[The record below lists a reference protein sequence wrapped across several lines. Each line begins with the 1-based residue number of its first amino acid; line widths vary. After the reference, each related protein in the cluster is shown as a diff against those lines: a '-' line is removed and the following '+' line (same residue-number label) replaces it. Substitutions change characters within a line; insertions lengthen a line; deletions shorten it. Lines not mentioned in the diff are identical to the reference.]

1 MDNHNE
7 EFKKIFYS
15 EAQEQYE
22 QLNKHFTILEK
33 DSSQHSAIEAVFRIT
48 HTLKA
53 NAASMGYTGISEMA
67 HILED
72 IFSLIKDGKITLNT
86 DLFNTLFRAND
97 KIGDLITSVKTEEKI
112 SYKGLLTKLKVL
124 LRKET
129 ATHKT
134 TAPEKKPVK
143 ELVQNDNQELQEE
156 EKEVDNTQ
164 KDVVEKEETTPK
176 ITFSDVVQ
184 VPVEKLDGLLNLVG
198 ELSIEKDKIIADGN
212 KQLGEASTYASLNR
226 ISSDLQYNVMGARL
240 VKVDILFQKFHRIVR
255 DISLQEGKKIN
266 LEFKGT
272 TIEIDRNVLQ
282 TITESMIHLVR
293 NAISHGIEQTET
305 RRVNG
310 KNEAGNIK
318 LIAKNEKNNIVIQV
332 IDDGKGM
339 DIERLKSKIIQ
350 KGLAS
355 ATMVAQMTEDEVIK
369 HIFHAGFSSLDKV
382 TNISGRGVGMDVV
395 KKAVEL
401 VGGEIRVKTKKGE
414 GTTFSMHL
422 PSSMAVKKALLFE
435 LKGATFALPVV
446 FTEAVIS
453 QKKSKIRKA
462 VNGLLSTY
470 LDQTISVIFLNDL
483 FDIEDIS
490 KLKEQSLLQ
499 GTFDELPPDTLLNI
513 IITSID
519 NQLVGLVV
527 DKLLQQKEI
536 IEKNLERPLNNIP
549 FISGATI
556 FGSGDICLIIDV
568 PSIIDFMFNPLTNIQ
583 MT

>member
-7 EFKKIFYS
+7 EFKRIFYT

-33 DSSQHSAIEAVFRIT
+33 EPNNDEAIEVVFRIT

-72 IFSLIKDGKITLNT
+72 IFNLIKKGEITLNT

-97 KIGDLITSVKTEEKI
+97 KIGDLIDSVKTEEKI

-124 LRKET
+124 LRKAIAKPQVKKVEKT
-129 ATHKT
+129 A
-134 TAPEKKPVK
+134 ES
-143 ELVQNDNQELQEE
+143 
-156 EKEVDNTQ
+156 EKENEVKQDQQNIQ
-164 KDVVEKEETTPK
+164 VEKEPENTIKKEVTPK

-198 ELSIEKDKIIADGN
+198 ELSIEKDKIIADGT
-212 KQLGEASTYASLNR
+212 KQSGHSSAYTSLNR
-226 ISSDLQYNVMGARL
+226 ISSDLQYTVMGARL

-255 DISLQEGKKIN
+255 DIALQEGKKIN
-266 LEFKGT
+266 LEFEGT
-272 TIEIDRNVLQ
+272 DIEIDRNVLQ

-293 NAISHGIEQTET
+293 NAISHGIEKVED
-305 RRVNG
+305 RIAKG
-310 KNEAGNIK
+310 KNKEGSIK
-318 LIAKNEKNNIVIQV
+318 LVAKNEKNTIVIEV

-339 DIERLKSKIIQ
+339 DIERLKKKIIQ
-350 KGLAS
+350 KGMAS
-355 ATMVAQMTEDEVIK
+355 ADLVAQMSEDEIIRY
-369 HIFHAGFSSLDKV
+369 IFQSGFSSLDKV

-401 VGGEIRVKTKKGE
+401 VGGEVRVKTKKGK
-414 GTTFSMHL
+414 GTTFSLFL

-435 LKGATFALPVV
+435 LKEATFALPVV

-453 QKKSKIRKA
+453 QEKSKIRKA

-470 LDQTISVIFLNDL
+470 LDQTISVLFLNDL
-483 FDIEDIS
+483 FAIKDIS
-490 KLKEQSLLQ
+490 EIKEQNLLQ
-499 GTFDELPPDTLLNI
+499 ETFDKLPEDTLLNI

-519 NQLVGLVV
+519 KQLVGLVV

-568 PSIIDFMFNPLTNIQ
+568 PSIVNFMFNPLKNR
-583 MT
+583 